1 MAWRQGLPY
10 GQDLRDRVLAARD
23 AGQSVRA
30 VAERFSVSPSYVAK
44 ADRRRHRTGERRA
57 RRSSGRPPAKIVAHL
72 PALTERVAA
81 QPDATL
87 TELRG
92 WLLAEC
98 GVSVGLVTVW
108 RALKRLGV
116 TLKKTNPSGRAGP
129 SDVAA
134 ARIAWRA
141 MQRSLDPAKLVF
153 IDETSAATNMARRY
167 GRARRGER
175 VVAAVPYGHR
185 KTTTFVAGLRQDGLI
200 APLVLDGAMNGES
213 FLAYVRQFLVP
224 CLRRGDIVIMDN
236 LSSHKSRGVR
246 DAIEAAG
253 ATLLY
258 LPPYSP
264 DFNPIEQAFAK
275 LKALL
280 RKAAAR
286 TVEALWDIIG
296 VLMQA
301 FRPDEPANYFA
312 NSGYRQP

>member
-108 RALKRLGV
+108 RALKRLG
-116 TLKKTNPSGRAGP
+116 
-129 SDVAA
+129 
-134 ARIAWRA
+134 
-141 MQRSLDPAKLVF
+141 
-153 IDETSAATNMARRY
+153 
-167 GRARRGER
+167 
-175 VVAAVPYGHR
+175 
-185 KTTTFVAGLRQDGLI
+185 
-200 APLVLDGAMNGES
+200 
-213 FLAYVRQFLVP
+213 
-224 CLRRGDIVIMDN
+224 
-236 LSSHKSRGVR
+236 
-246 DAIEAAG
+246 
-253 ATLLY
+253 
-258 LPPYSP
+258 
-264 DFNPIEQAFAK
+264 
-275 LKALL
+275 
-280 RKAAAR
+280 
-286 TVEALWDIIG
+286 
-296 VLMQA
+296 
-301 FRPDEPANYFA
+301 
-312 NSGYRQP
+312 